1 MAVGKF
7 PTWYRMTYVPHPIAQ
22 SGSWGR
28 RKSNLIVSRDVTRM
42 MMHAVLKWHARVAIK
57 VGVAGVAGV
66 AGVMCVVG
74 VYTFM
79 FWGEVKK

>member
-1 MAVGKF
+1 
-7 PTWYRMTYVPHPIAQ
+7 
-22 SGSWGR
+22 
-28 RKSNLIVSRDVTRM
+28 
-42 MMHAVLKWHARVAIK
+42 MHAVLKWHVRVAIK

-79 FWGEVKK
+79 FWGEVTKKITLR

>member
-1 MAVGKF
+1 
-7 PTWYRMTYVPHPIAQ
+7 
-22 SGSWGR
+22 
-28 RKSNLIVSRDVTRM
+28 M

-66 AGVMCVVG
+66 MCVVG

>member
-1 MAVGKF
+1 
-7 PTWYRMTYVPHPIAQ
+7 
-22 SGSWGR
+22 
-28 RKSNLIVSRDVTRM
+28 M

>member
-1 MAVGKF
+1 
-7 PTWYRMTYVPHPIAQ
+7 
-22 SGSWGR
+22 
-28 RKSNLIVSRDVTRM
+28 M
-42 MMHAVLKWHARVAIK
+42 MMHAVLKWHVRVAIK
-57 VGVAGVAGV
+57 VGVAGVAGVAGVMCVAGVAGV